1 MQGERRCEGRG
12 RSAVP
17 KGNKDASSAYDLY
30 KCSDE
35 FPFMIQCESMPNE
48 TACLDTE
55 EMARVGRDVIPWDKV
70 MQAVVRATSLD
81 YE

>member
-1 MQGERRCEGRG
+1 
-12 RSAVP
+12 
-17 KGNKDASSAYDLY
+17 
-30 KCSDE
+30 
-35 FPFMIQCESMPNE
+35 MIQCESMPNE

-81 YE
+81 YG